1 MCFHTKTR
9 ADGLSAGSTMKGH
22 WKLGKVSAVALS
34 ELAPFL
40 IQESQRTC
48 IAAKRMPMKA

>member
-34 ELAPFL
+34 ELLSLFRSHKGHA
-40 IQESQRTC
+40 
-48 IAAKRMPMKA
+48 